1 MQKRTAKIGLI
12 CFEYILEKMVQTL
25 ILFSEINRNVSI
37 PLIQLKNIFEVN
49 IVMFAPKEMHLLD
62 NCDVSQF

>member
-49 IVMFAPKEMHLLD
+49 IVKFVPKEMHLLD